1 MSCKGKVKSFNP
13 GRGFG
18 FITDK
23 EGDTF
28 FLEKHCEDGKQ
39 PKKGDIVLF
48 DKVPGQG
55 KSCKFEARNVTGG
68 SGEPIKASAETQSVP
83 AEHPEQQGEIA
94 KEAPLTAGGYA
105 SSSGAPVAE
114 TAAACNP
121 SESCPQG
128 GAEHVD
134 IVIEASADAKK
145 TACAGK
151 FDSMHDAYQ
160 EFGAEDYYRIHG
172 SSYMNPHEP
181 VMSRALVTALNRWTP
196 KLKLPL
202 RRVHDLACGS
212 GEASAAFSKIHD
224 FAGCALDA
232 SDPYTFA
239 AFEKRMGRPAYRW
252 SFEDIAGGVLEDL
265 QPYDLVIGS
274 FSLHLLT
281 KEWQHTALS
290 ALARSCHMLVVLTP
304 HKQPVI
310 EPSTGWRQM
319 DEVVYERIRVRL
331 FVSDGARRLAQGEP
345 VEHSEHTII
354 CEPAPSREEEMADED
369 ELATKE
375 LAEISEA
382 ISNMNQH
389 ELREALIRRGLS
401 TAGKRSQWADR
412 LFTAVKEAKE
422 PKGGSESFEDRR
434 EAEKSEEEDLSH
446 GEGEGESE
454 SEESSDEEYET
465 EEDDESVPSQSTRDD
480 EDEATAALA
489 ARKAAVKK
497 ALLAA
502 KKTGR
507 RTGNRTIPIERAGDV
522 AEAKKDNLAKPK
534 KEVNFVVEKTKDARM
549 QGNFGL
555 TKFIK
560 P

>member
-23 EGDTF
+23 DGDTF
-28 FLEKHCEDGKQ
+28 FLEKHCDDGKQ
-39 PKKGDIVLF
+39 PKKGDIVFF

-68 SGEPIKASAETQSVP
+68 TGEPIKVPGETQS
-83 AEHPEQQGEIA
+83 EQPEQQDGARET
-94 KEAPLTAGGYA
+94 PSTTGGYA
-105 SSSGAPVAE
+105 SASNAPVAE
-114 TAAACNP
+114 TVQQP
-121 SESCPQG
+121 VEPG
-128 GAEHVD
+128 VEPTAEQVD
-134 IVIEASADAKK
+134 ATTEISAEAKK
-145 TACAGK
+145 AACAGQ
-151 FDSMHDAYQ
+151 FDSMHEAYQ
-160 EFGAEDYYRIHG
+160 EFGTEDYYRIHG
-172 SSYMNPHEP
+172 AGYTNPHEP

-196 KLKLPL
+196 RLKLPL

-212 GEASAAFSKIHD
+212 GEASAAFSKMSS

-232 SDPYTFA
+232 SDPYTYA

-290 ALARSCHMLVVLTP
+290 ALARSAHMLVVLTP

-310 EPSTGWRQM
+310 EPSTGWRQL

-331 FVSDGARRLAQGEP
+331 FVSDGARRLEKGEA

-354 CEPAPSREEEMADED
+354 CNPESVREEEQAAHDD

-375 LAEISEA
+375 LPEISEA

-389 ELREALIRRGLS
+389 ELREALIKRGLS
-401 TAGKRSQWADR
+401 TAGKRGQWADR
-412 LFTAVKEAKE
+412 LFMALKEAKQ
-422 PKGGSESFEDRR
+422 PQGGSEAPFEDRH
-434 EAEKSEEEDLSH
+434 EEEEEDEE
-446 GEGEGESE
+446 EGLEEEEESE
-454 SEESSDEEYET
+454 SEVSSDELDET
-465 EEDDESVPSQSTRDD
+465 EEEDDSVPSQSTRDE
-480 EDEATAALA
+480 EDEAAAALA

-502 KKTGR
+502 KAAK
-507 RTGNRTIPIERAGDV
+507 RTGNRTIPVEKASD
-522 AEAKKDNLAKPK
+522 ASEAKKDSSSKPK
-534 KEVNFVVEKTKDARM
+534 KDVTFSVDRVKDTRLQANYG
-549 QGNFGL
+549 Q

>member
-1 MSCKGKVKSFNP
+1 MSCKGKVKTFNP
-13 GRGFG
+13 SRGFG

-23 EGDTF
+23 DGDTF
-28 FLEKHCEDGKQ
+28 FLEKYCEDGKQ
-39 PKKGDIVLF
+39 PKKGDIVFF

-68 SGEPIKASAETQSVP
+68 TGEPIKAPAETQSTP
-83 AEHPEQQGEIA
+83 AEQPEQQEETSA
-94 KEAPLTAGGYA
+94 TTGGYA
-105 SSSGAPVAE
+105 SSPDAPVAE
-114 TAAACNP
+114 TTAACDP

-128 GAEHVD
+128 AEDV
-134 IVIEASADAKK
+134 DAKK

-160 EFGAEDYYRIHG
+160 EFGTEEYYRIHG
-172 SSYMNPHEP
+172 GSYTNPHEP

-212 GEASAAFSKIHD
+212 GEASAAFSKIPA

-290 ALARSCHMLVVLTP
+290 ALARSCRMLVVLTP

-331 FVSDGARRLAQGEP
+331 FVSDGARRLEQGEA

-354 CEPAPSREEEMADED
+354 CEPAPLKEEQVADDD

-382 ISNMNQH
+382 ISSMNQH
-389 ELREALIRRGLS
+389 ELREALIRRGLG

-412 LFTAVKEAKE
+412 LFMALKEAKD
-422 PKGGSESFEDRR
+422 PKGGSESVEDGH
-434 EAEKSEEEDLSH
+434 EAEKSQDEEEDL
-446 GEGEGESE
+446 EEEESE
-454 SEESSDEEYET
+454 SEESSGEEYDT
-465 EEDDESVPSQSTRDD
+465 EEEEEEDSVPSQSTHDEEDD
-480 EDEATAALA
+480 EAAAALA

-502 KKTGR
+502 KKTGKR
-507 RTGNRTIPIERAGDV
+507 KGNRTIPPERAGD
-522 AEAKKDNLAKPK
+522 ASEDKKDNLTKPK
-534 KEVNFVVEKTKDARM
+534 REVNFVVDKVKDTRM
-549 QGNFGL
+549 QANYGQ